1 MFRPWAC
8 SLLMRRFRS
17 ERAPSTVTLKASK
30 MTEFAVEFDKV
41 RKDYLVRRFPPRWF
55 PAVRETT
62 FAVKR
67 GEVFGLIGPNRA
79 GKTTLIKM
87 LLTLTRPTSGSI
99 RRLGASV
106 TDRRTLARVGYM
118 HENQAFPKYLSA
130 YDLLVFYGVLSR
142 GDRSAQRQ
150 RIPQLLERVG
160 LADRSF
166 EPIAQFSK
174 GMVQR
179 LALAQAL
186 VNEPELLVLDEP
198 LEGLD
203 LLGRK
208 LLHEV
213 VQDLKASGRT
223 VLLVSHSTADVEKLC
238 DRVGIMVS
246 GRLLKSGTLAEVTG
260 GAGWPL
266 QAELEKLYQGASA

>member
-1 MFRPWAC
+1 MAE
-8 SLLMRRFRS
+8 L
-17 ERAPSTVTLKASK
+17 AI
-30 MTEFAVEFDKV
+30 EFDKV
-41 RKDYLVRRFPPRWF
+41 RKDFPVRRFPPKWF
-55 PAVRETT
+55 PAVRETS

-87 LLTLTRPTSGSI
+87 LLTLARPTSGSI
-99 RRLGASV
+99 QRLGAPVS
-106 TDRRTLARVGYM
+106 DRRTLARVGYM

-130 YDLLVFYGVLSR
+130 YDLLVFYGVLSQ
-142 GDRSAQRQ
+142 GDYPAQSQ
-150 RIPQLLERVG
+150 RIPRLLERVG

-166 EPIAQFSK
+166 EPIARFSK

-186 VNEPELLVLDEP
+186 VNEPDLLVLDEP

-208 LLHEV
+208 LLQDV
-213 VQDLKASGRT
+213 VRDLKASGRT
-223 VLLVSHSTADVEKLC
+223 VLLVSHSTADVEQMC

-246 GRLLKSGTLAEVTG
+246 GRLIKTGTLEEVTG
-260 GAGWPL
+260 GAGRSL
-266 QAELEKLYQGASA
+266 EAELEKLYQGVSA

>member
-1 MFRPWAC
+1 M
-8 SLLMRRFRS
+8 S
-17 ERAPSTVTLKASK
+17 
-30 MTEFAVEFDKV
+30 EFAVEFDKV
-41 RKDYLVRRFPPRWF
+41 RKDYPVSRFPPKWF
-55 PAVRETT
+55 PAVRETS
-62 FAVKR
+62 FAIKR

-87 LLTLTRPTSGSI
+87 LLTLARPTSGSVQ
-99 RRLGASV
+99 RLGAPI

-130 YDLLVFYGVLSR
+130 YNLLVFYGILSM
-142 GDRSAQRQ
+142 GDQAAQRK

-160 LADRSF
+160 LVDRCF
-166 EPIAQFSK
+166 EPIARFSK

-186 VNEPELLVLDEP
+186 LNEPDLLVLDEP

-208 LLHEV
+208 LLHEE
-213 VQDLKASGRT
+213 VQKLKASGRT

-238 DRVGIMVS
+238 DRVGVMVS
-246 GRLLKSGTLAEVTG
+246 GRLLKSGTIAEVTG
-260 GAGWPL
+260 GAGRSL
-266 QAELEKLYQGASA
+266 QAELEKLYQGATE